1 MESETTLDEP
11 CFVQGQL
18 APLFRG
24 AVANN
29 AHLDCSCGHRLI
41 EHYYP
46 ACYIAVSLKCFKCK
60 EVTCTP
66 GLAEGEILPISLLSV
81 GEGRKRYLIDGT
93 VQVPLGV
100 ALTSREEILKANKL
114 TAPRRSSMSFE
125 VGTDSIST
133 LESKFNELTCGKRAV
148 QLAAASR
155 HDVAVACQKYPFVW
169 AAEHLRSCLQR
180 GVISDRA
187 PYDLFALRQLYL
199 FQHVINTW
207 SHHPRFLGVA
217 REFESSFEHT
227 CAVLIAAAHFYEC
240 GNPIGFTA
248 VEGGPRPDLYTRF
261 GAQEHLFMEVKTPE
275 SLRWSPRW
283 ELSVEG
289 VRKAIWN
296 ALDGCRH
303 QLNRSRKGIL
313 IVSSSATS
321 HDVGVL
327 LDEAALHVLG
337 KKGRDRKGVAGIVT
351 LTSRFQLVATGAEV
365 RVEMGFTPKY
375 RKNPHFDGENPLRVD

>member
-1 MESETTLDEP
+1 MKLETTLDEP

-18 APLFRG
+18 EPLFRG
-24 AVANN
+24 VVANN

-46 ACYIAVSLKCFKCK
+46 ACYIAVSLMCFQCK
-60 EVTCTP
+60 EITCTP
-66 GLAEGEILPISLLSV
+66 GLPEGEILPISLLSV
-81 GEGRKRYLIDGT
+81 GEGRKRYLINGT
-93 VQVPLGV
+93 VRVPLEV
-100 ALTSREEILKANKL
+100 ALTSREEILKANGL
-114 TAPRRSSMSFE
+114 TAPRRSSTSFE
-125 VGTDSIST
+125 VGADSISA
-133 LESKFNELTCGKRAV
+133 LESKFDELTCGKRAV

-155 HDVAVACQKYPFVW
+155 HDAAVACQKYPFVW
-169 AAEHLRSCLQR
+169 AAQHLRSCLER

-199 FQHVINTW
+199 FQHVINAW

-248 VEGGPRPDLYTRF
+248 ADGGPRPDLYTRF
-261 GAQEHLFMEVKTPE
+261 GAQEHLYMEVKTPE
-275 SLRWSPRW
+275 QLRWSPRW
-283 ELSVEG
+283 ELSGEG
-289 VRKAIWN
+289 VRKALWN
-296 ALDGCRH
+296 ALDGSRH

-313 IVSSSATS
+313 IVSSSVTS
-321 HDVGVL
+321 NDVGRV
-327 LDEAALHVLG
+327 LDEAAHHVLG

-351 LTSRFQLVATGAEV
+351 LSSRFRLVAGAAEI
-365 RVEMGFTPKY
+365 RVEMEFAPKY
-375 RKNPHFDGENPLRVD
+375 RKNPYFDGENPLRTV